1 MAETHLS
8 TLFDII
14 AGQLDQVKSR
24 ISEQLVSSN
33 ESINTLLGHINS
45 RGGKMLRPA
54 FVLLAGKSCGQ
65 ITQTHIELAA
75 MVEMVH
81 VATLLH
87 DDVIDEASHRRNT
100 ATVNMLCGNEKAVLL
115 GDFLLSKV
123 FAMNARLQSP
133 VITQILSDT
142 TVRVCQG
149 ELMQNTQRNNWQLTE
164 AEYLD
169 IVRDKTA
176 SLFSTCCYLGVYAA
190 SGSESQ
196 LRALSEY
203 GLNLGTAFQIT
214 DDLLDITGDEGR
226 EGKTLGTDL
235 AQRKPT
241 LPIIHLLTTARE
253 QDKSGLIEKLSSGDD
268 LKELAEILENSGS
281 MDFARDMAQQLC
293 KKATES
299 LGVLDAGLAK
309 DSLVEIVDFVSLRS
323 G

>member
-1 MAETHLS
+1 VATHLS
-8 TLFDII
+8 TLFGII
-14 AGQLDQVKSR
+14 TGRLDQVKDC
-24 ISEQLVSSN
+24 ISGQLVSSS
-33 ESINTLLGHINS
+33 ESVNLLLGHINS

-54 FVLLAGKSCGQ
+54 LVLLAGKSCGQ

-81 VATLLH
+81 AATLLH
-87 DDVIDEASHRRNT
+87 DDVIDGASNRRNT
-100 ATVNMLCGNEKAVLL
+100 PTVNILCGNEKAVLL

-149 ELMQNTQRNNWQLTE
+149 ELTQNIQRSNWQLTE
-164 AEYLD
+164 EQYLE
-169 IVRDKTA
+169 ITRDKTA
-176 SLFSTCCYLGVYAA
+176 SLFSTCCYLGGFIA

-196 LRALSEY
+196 LCALSEY
-203 GLNLGTAFQIT
+203 GLNIGTAFQIT
-214 DDLLDITGDEGR
+214 DDLLDITGDEGK

-241 LPIIHLLTTARE
+241 LPIIHLLTNAKE
-253 QDKSGLIEKLSSGDD
+253 QDKSGLIEKLSSGDE

-281 MDFARDMAQQLC
+281 MDFARNMAEQLC
-293 KKATES
+293 KKAAES
-299 LGVLDAGLAK
+299 LEVLAPCPAK
-309 DSLVEIVDFVSLRS
+309 DSLAEIVEFISRRS